1 MSYRDTPVGE
11 IRIWLDADYAN
22 SDRDELL
29 EIVFSEKEKENFVDS
44 WADRKASAIAKKNTA
59 EFSAV
64 KEAFKKQLCF
74 TGKATE

>member
-1 MSYRDTPVGE
+1 MSYRDTPAGE

-44 WADRKASAIAKKNTA
+44 WADKKASAIAKKNTA

-64 KEAFKKQLCF
+64 KAAFKKQLCF